1 VYPPL
6 LQGPPTIRRLPQHVR
21 AALAILLGFAT
32 IVTIGTVLLAS
43 PFASRSGQG
52 TGLIVALFTS
62 VSAASDTGLAVVD
75 TGDHWNVFGQ
85 AVLAVLM
92 FLGGIGIMAGATLA
106 VLLGRRATLERRA
119 QVTDSFGG
127 NLGSARDIVRGTLIF
142 AVAAQLGGAV
152 AFMTVFLFDGS
163 RVPQDG
169 PIWNAVFQ
177 SISAFNNAGLDLV
190 GGGRGF
196 TAFVDRPLVLLVS
209 ATLIV
214 LGGLGFVISLDVAS
228 KRRWRT
234 LALETKLVVVGTVV
248 LIATGWA
255 ALLGF
260 ESSNSATLGALPPFD
275 RLVNGLFMAISPRSA
290 GFASIPMSELR
301 AETDLVLG
309 ALMFIGGA
317 SGSTAGGI
325 KVGTLAVLVLVAVSV
340 AGQREEPEAFG
351 RRVPSTAVYRAIA
364 VSFLF
369 AVMNAVGIVIVAA
382 MSSAPIGNVAFE
394 TVSAFGTVGL
404 SLGGTAE
411 YGDPARIALTACM
424 FLGRLGPLAVIILL
438 FGRRTAPVAAIHL
451 PEEPIRIG

>member
-1 VYPPL
+1 VNPPL
-6 LQGPPTIRRLPQHVR
+6 LQGPVLRRLPQHVR
-21 AALAILLGFAT
+21 AVLAILIGFAT
-32 IVTIGTVLLAS
+32 IIAVGTVLLAS

-52 TGLIVALFTS
+52 TGVVTALFTA

-85 AVLAVLM
+85 IVLAVLM

-119 QVTDSFGG
+119 QVSDTFGG
-127 NLGSARDIVRGTLIF
+127 NLGTARDIVRGTLIF
-142 AVAAQLGGAV
+142 AVAVQLAGAV
-152 AFMTVFLFDGS
+152 AFLVIFLLDGT

-177 SISAFNNAGLDLV
+177 SVSAFNNAGLDLI

-196 TAFVDRPLVLLVS
+196 TAFADRPLVLLVT

-214 LGGLGFVISLDVAS
+214 IGGIGFVISLDLAT
-228 KRRWRT
+228 KRRWRP
-234 LALETKLVVVGTVV
+234 LALETKLVVVGTIA
-248 LIATGWA
+248 LIGIGWA

-260 ESSNSATLGALPPFD
+260 EWTNSATFGSLPPLD

-290 GFASIPMSELR
+290 GFASIPMSDLR

-309 ALMFIGGA
+309 VLMFVGGA

-340 AGQREEPEAFG
+340 ASQRDEPEAFG

-364 VSFLF
+364 VFFMF
-369 AVMNAVGIVIVAA
+369 AVMNAIGIVIVAA
-382 MSSAPIGNVAFE
+382 LSSAPIGNVAFE
-394 TVSAFGTVGL
+394 TVSALGTVGL
-404 SLGGTAE
+404 SLGGTAD

-438 FGRRTAPVAAIHL
+438 FGRRTAPMAAIHR

>member
-1 VYPPL
+1 M
-6 LQGPPTIRRLPQHVR
+6 RRLPQHVR
-21 AALAILLGFAT
+21 AALAVLIGFAT
-32 IVTIGTVLLAS
+32 IIAIGTVLLAS

-52 TGLIVALFTS
+52 TGLVDALFTS

-92 FLGGIGIMAGATLA
+92 FLGGIGIMAGATVA

-119 QVTDSFGG
+119 QVSDTFGG
-127 NLGSARDIVRGTLIF
+127 NLGTARDIVRGTVIF
-142 AVAAQLGGAV
+142 AVAAQLAGAI
-152 AFMTVFLFDGS
+152 VFAAVFVVDGS

-177 SISAFNNAGLDLV
+177 SISAFNNAGLDLI

-196 TAFVDRPLVLLVS
+196 TAFADRPLLLLVTAS
-209 ATLIV
+209 LIV
-214 LGGLGFVISLDVAS
+214 LGGLGFVISLDLAS
-228 KRRWRT
+228 KRRWRP
-234 LALETKLVVVGTVV
+234 LALETKLVVVGTIA
-248 LIATGWA
+248 LIGIGWV

-260 ESSNSATLGALPPFD
+260 EWTNSATLGALSPLD
-275 RLVNGLFMAISPRSA
+275 RLVNGFFMAVSPRSA
-290 GFASIPMSELR
+290 GFSSVDMSDLR
-301 AETDLVLG
+301 AETDLVLA

-364 VSFLF
+364 VFFLF
-369 AVMNAVGIVIVAA
+369 AVMNAAGIVLVAA
-382 MSSAPIGNVAFE
+382 VSSAPIGNVAFE
-394 TVSAFGTVGL
+394 TVSALGTVGL
-404 SLGGTAE
+404 SLGGTSD
-411 YGDPARIALTACM
+411 YGDAARVALTACM

-438 FGRRTAPVAAIHL
+438 FGRRSAPTAAIHR